1 MFKKIKMLKIPIIV
15 SVVFGIT
22 ICCLFY
28 LNNNKYQNIP
38 KNETERINDNF
49 NIEENNDNDSV
60 VNEVEEVVDENISST
75 KVEVN
80 NEKKNEIKQEQ
91 KLPTKNIDNNTIP
104 NSDNNTV
111 NEIINENT
119 NNNETTQNENNQ
131 NEKLKETIDKEYEM
145 LKAQIEYS
153 TYEEC
158 MNAGFEIALSDT
170 VNILGFD
177 PIEIIY
183 KGKVIGYKLKIHYTN
198 PMEN

>member
-1 MFKKIKMLKIPIIV
+1 MLKKIKPLKIPIIV
-15 SVVFGIT
+15 SIVFGIT

-28 LNNNKYQNIP
+28 LNNKYQNIP
-38 KNETERINDNF
+38 KNETERINDDLNM
-49 NIEENNDNDSV
+49 EEKNDNDSII
-60 VNEVEEVVDENISST
+60 NEVEEVVDKNISST
-75 KVEVN
+75 KEEVN
-80 NEKKNEIKQEQ
+80 NEKKIEIKQEQ
-91 KLPTKNIDNNTIP
+91 KLPTKNIDTNTTP

-111 NEIINENT
+111 NEIIKENA

-131 NEKLKETIDKEYEM
+131 IEKPKETIDKEYEM